1 VKRSNITRKDL
12 AKAIHEK
19 MGFSQRSAGDLV
31 DMVFASLKQT
41 LLSEE
46 LVKLVQ
52 FGTFTVKQKAPRMG
66 RNPRTGDS
74 MEIAPRS
81 MVSFKPSK
89 ILREKLNG
97 N

>member
-1 VKRSNITRKDL
+1 MKRSNLTRKDL

-19 MGFSQRSAGDLV
+19 MGYSQRSASDLV

-41 LLSEE
+41 LLAEE
-46 LVKLVQ
+46 LVKIVQ

-89 ILREKLNG
+89 ILRERLNT
-97 N
+97 